1 MTPIGLFI
9 VKVVAF
15 VRQRPWLDGNDPE
28 LHPERGATT
37 MEWAALGAAS
47 VAVILVLTAA
57 LEVAG
62 VEIIGWIKDQLIGGG
77 TA

>member
-1 MTPIGLFI
+1 MTRITMLI
-9 VKVVAF
+9 VKAVAC
-15 VRQRPWLDGNDPE
+15 VRQPPWLDENDPE

-62 VEIIGWIKDQLIGGG
+62 VEIIGWIKDQLIS
-77 TA
+77 

>member
-1 MTPIGLFI
+1 MTPIGLLI

-15 VRQRPWLDGNDPE
+15 VRQPPWLDKDNPE

>member
-1 MTPIGLFI
+1 MTRITMLI
-9 VKVVAF
+9 VQAVAF
-15 VRQRPWLDGNDPE
+15 VRQPPWLDENDPE

-57 LEVAG
+57 LEAAG
-62 VEIIGWIKDQLIGGG
+62 VEIIGWIKDQLIS
-77 TA
+77 